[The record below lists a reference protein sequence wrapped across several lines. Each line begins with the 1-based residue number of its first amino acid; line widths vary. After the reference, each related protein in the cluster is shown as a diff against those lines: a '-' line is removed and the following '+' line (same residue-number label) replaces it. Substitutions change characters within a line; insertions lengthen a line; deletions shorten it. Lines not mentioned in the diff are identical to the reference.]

1 MMEIHSKNGLVFMV
15 QVDHLTGECVG
26 QAIDRLYGAGAA
38 NVQVVSAITK
48 KNRPSYMFFI
58 DCCPAS
64 GDAVEA
70 AIASELTS
78 GGWHR
83 ISTEHH
89 YQYNDKLKRPVE
101 LQYQG
106 ESLSLTVEGKRFE
119 SGSLRPEHDS
129 VMAMRAAIYE
139 KWGRSVTY
147 DAAYHIAFSVLRDE
161 ENSVYQI

>member
-1 MMEIHSKNGLVFMV
+1 MEIHSKNGLVFMV

-48 KNRPSYMFFI
+48 KNRPSYVFFI

-70 AIASELTS
+70 VIAGELTS
-78 GGWHR
+78 GGWHKL
-83 ISTEHH
+83 STEHR
-89 YQYNDKLKRPVE
+89 YQYNDKLKRPVVIE
-101 LQYQG
+101 HGG
-106 ESLSLTVEGKRFE
+106 ERLSFSVEGKRFE

-129 VMAMRAAIYE
+129 VMALREAVYE
-139 KWGRSVTY
+139 KWQKPVTY

-161 ENSVYQI
+161 ENSVHHL